1 MKRLPLFLML
11 IIFYGCTPKQETLA
25 EHFKSNQEIYEQ
37 LKTEIFIISQKA
49 NTTGLLTK
57 PEDYNVKVNE
67 LLEQLPLD
75 IRYVSTSIEHC
86 DSTSKLE
93 LEFIFA
99 PNIHLNFS
107 ECQENKINE
116 SNSSIEVLP
125 LTEHWFIWREKDF
138 I

>member
-1 MKRLPLFLML
+1 MKRSPLILVL

-37 LKTEIFIISQKA
+37 LKTEISNISKKA

-67 LLEQLPLD
+67 LLSQLPLD
-75 IRYVSTSIEHC
+75 IRYISTSIQYC
-86 DSTSKLE
+86 DSTPKLE
-93 LEFIFA
+93 LELIFD
-99 PNIHLNFS
+99 PNIYLNFS